1 MVAQQHGNMVRVS
14 LTLDPIDVGLLDRM
28 SALDGRNRSAQL
40 RDVLA
45 QLRPMLLQTV
55 TAFEAAAAAR
65 DRLTAESAAVKVSE
79 LEELLP
85 EAQRVQ
91 EAYLGLMARIEGEA
105 AAAAADPDPR
115 HSNHGGHTPTPPP
128 TPPAANEAP
137 EVWDHGGYPGSTAE
151 DDD

>member
-14 LTLDPIDVGLLDRM
+14 LTLDPVDVGLLDRM

-45 QLRPMLLQTV
+45 QLRPMLEQTV
-55 TAFEAAAAAR
+55 SAFEAAAAAR
-65 DRLTAESAAVKVSE
+65 DRLAVQSASVQVSQ
-79 LEELLP
+79 LEALLP

-91 EAYLGLMARIEGEA
+91 EAYMGLMARLEGESA
-105 AAAAADPDPR
+105 AAAAELDPR
-115 HSNHGGHTPTPPP
+115 PSNHGGHTPTPPAP
-128 TPPAANEAP
+128 LGAPNEAP